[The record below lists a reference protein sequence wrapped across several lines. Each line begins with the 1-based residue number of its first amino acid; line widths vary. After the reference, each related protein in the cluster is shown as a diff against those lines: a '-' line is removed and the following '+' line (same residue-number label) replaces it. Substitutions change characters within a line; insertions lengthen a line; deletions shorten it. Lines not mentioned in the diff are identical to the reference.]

1 MHSILAD
8 MSQDMWQA
16 VRSLRADPRFALV
29 VVGTLALGVAINTA
43 MFTLVNDIVLRP
55 LPFPQAERLV
65 SLSESNSSRGWAAAP
80 VSVPAFEDWQSRSRT
95 VRPMAAVRASATMIT
110 DPSGGEVVQG
120 ALASTSLFR
129 LLGAEPVL
137 GRGFGEDEDRAGAP
151 CAVMLSRRYW
161 VTRFGSDPALIGKSL
176 SIDDRA
182 CTVIGVVAD
191 VRLPDVGA
199 PSVWLPF
206 GVGLDR
212 WRQQGIARNRN
223 QRFLTVFGRLS
234 PGATLDQARAEMSA
248 LAAQLASSYP
258 NSNEGYGI
266 AIVPR
271 ADRVLGGTRP
281 ALLMLFGAVGLI
293 LLIGC
298 ANVANLLL
306 ARGTLRQHEFALRLA
321 LGAGRARLARQ
332 LLAENLV
339 FALIAS
345 ACGLALAYWLIR
357 LLSLVA
363 PNSLPRLESVSL
375 DSTAAA
381 FALLVST
388 LAALASGL
396 MPVMSAIRIAA
407 RQSLNHGD
415 RGATG
420 GTRARRIREGLMAA
434 EIALAVILLTGGML
448 ALERYWTLSHV
459 RLGFAPH
466 DVLTATITFPSEMD
480 AKQRVVAFEESMRA
494 VAALPGVE
502 SVGATQVPPLINSE
516 WQASF
521 AIVGRPS
528 PSTPLAVSFAR
539 VAGPY
544 FHTMRIPLLKGR
556 YFDEQDD
563 VAGRTTVIV
572 NEAFARLFFPE
583 GSALGARIRLQDSD
597 TPYEIVGIVGNTIQR
612 QLEPIL
618 HPLLYVPY
626 SQAPGG
632 SRMTLVVRT
641 DGEDLGL
648 RTAIRRSVSVA
659 MGPRSI
665 ARIGSMDELI
675 EAALTPHRYP
685 ALLLGLFAALALMLA
700 CVGVYGVVA
709 YATAQRTRE
718 MGIRIALGARPSSV
732 IAAAMRQAMWAIGGG
747 VIAGVLGALW
757 LARVMSSFMYDSGTG
772 DALVFVAVP
781 LILMCVAALA
791 AYVPARRASRIDPLV
806 ALRSQ

>member
-1 MHSILAD
+1 MRSILAD
-8 MSQDMWQA
+8 MSQEMWLA
-16 VRSLRADPRFALV
+16 VRALRADPRFALV
-29 VVGTLALGVAINTA
+29 VIGTLALGVAINTA
-43 MFTLVNDIVLRP
+43 MFALVDDIVLRP

-65 SLSESNSSRGWAAAP
+65 SLSESNGSRGWATAP
-80 VSVPAFEDWQSRSRT
+80 VSVPAFEDWKSRSRT
-95 VRPMAAVRASATMIT
+95 VRPIAAVRASAATIA
-110 DPSGGEVVQG
+110 DPSGEEVVQG
-120 ALASTSLFR
+120 ALASASLFR
-129 LLGAEPVL
+129 LLVAEPVL
-137 GRGFGEDEDRAGAP
+137 GRGFAEDEDRAGAP

-182 CTVIGVVAD
+182 CTVIGVVPD
-191 VRLPDVGA
+191 MSLPDVGA

-212 WRQQGIARNRN
+212 WRQQGIASNRN

-234 PGATLDQARAEMSA
+234 PGATLDQARAELSA

-258 NSNEGYGI
+258 NSNEGYDV
-266 AIVPR
+266 AIVPL
-271 ADRVLGGTRP
+271 AERVLGGTRP

-298 ANVANLLL
+298 ANVTNLLL
-306 ARGTLRQHEFALRLA
+306 ARGAQRQHEFALRLA
-321 LGAGRARLARQ
+321 LGADRARLARQ
-332 LLAENLV
+332 LLAENLA
-339 FALIAS
+339 FSLIAG
-345 ACGLALAYWLIR
+345 ACGLALAYWAIQLLR
-357 LLSLVA
+357 LLA
-363 PNSLPRLESVSL
+363 PHSLPRLESVSI
-375 DSTAAA
+375 DTTAAV

-388 LAALASGL
+388 FAALVSGFV
-396 MPVMSAIRIAA
+396 PVMSAIRIGA

-415 RGATG
+415 RSATG

-448 ALERYWTLSHV
+448 ALESYWTLSHV

-466 DVLTATITFPSEMD
+466 DVLTTTITPPSEMD
-480 AKQRVVAFEESMRA
+480 AKQRVVTFEESLRA

-521 AIVGRPS
+521 EIVGRPS
-528 PSTPLAVSFAR
+528 SSSPFEVSFAR

-544 FHTMRIPLLKGR
+544 FHTMRIPLRKGR
-556 YFDEQDD
+556 YFDERDE

-572 NEAFARLFFPE
+572 NEAFARLFFPD
-583 GSALGARIRLQDSD
+583 GRALGARITIQDSD

-612 QLEPIL
+612 QLEPIQ

-641 DGEDLGL
+641 TGQNLRL
-648 RTAIRRSVSVA
+648 RTAIRRSVSAA

-675 EAALTPHRYP
+675 EAALTPQRYP
-685 ALLLGLFAALALMLA
+685 ALLLGLFATLALVLA
-700 CVGVYGVVA
+700 SVGVYGVVA

-732 IAAAMRQAMWAIGGG
+732 IAVAMRRALWAIGGG
-747 VIAGVLGALW
+747 AIAGVSGALW
-757 LARVMSSFMYDSGTG
+757 LVRVMSSVVYDAGTG
-772 DALVFVAVP
+772 DPLVFMAVP
-781 LILMCVAALA
+781 LILTCVAALA
-791 AYVPARRASRIDPLV
+791 AYVPARRASRIDPLI